1 MSRSLGALTLAGAL
15 ALVPLLPSAAGAAE
29 PPAAPPVGAVAQLK
43 AAPVGV
49 WNGIVTFPTGQVEAR
64 MSFRPNGML
73 CLIAPPPGP
82 DGGIEG
88 RGTWH
93 STGRNTFTF
102 TVKER
107 FFDGAGATTGYLTA
121 THRATL
127 RGDRFTTVGEGAFL
141 DAAGHEEDSFSVTS
155 QMRRE
160 SRTDAC

>member
-1 MSRSLGALTLAGAL
+1 MSRSLGALTLVGAL

-29 PPAAPPVGAVAQLK
+29 APAAPPVAASAHLK

-49 WNGIVTFPTGQVEAR
+49 WNGTVSFPNGQIEAR
-64 MSFRPNGML
+64 VSFRANGTL

-88 RGTWH
+88 QGTWH

-107 FFDGAGATTGYLTA
+107 FFDGAGNTTGYLRA

-127 RGDRFTTVGEGAFL
+127 RGDRITTVGEGAFL
-141 DAAGHEEDSFSVTS
+141 DAAGHEEDSFPVTS

-160 SRTDAC
+160 SRKDAC